1 MTYDKFL
8 EETNILTASYEAD
21 RQELADKYQR
31 DIDKL
36 HSKFEDKK
44 LKLFEDYKK
53 EQKKKDLSV

>member
-8 EETNILTASYEAD
+8 EETNILIASYEAD

-31 DIDKL
+31 DIDRL
-36 HSKFEDKK
+36 HSKLEDKK
-44 LKLFEDYKK
+44 LKLFEEYKK